1 MLSGLTDDEIAGL
14 AALGA
19 VRRYAAGHR
28 IVAAEEP
35 ASSLFFLQSGMVSV
49 KLPSGVRL
57 ASLDQGM
64 EFGEMA
70 LLEERRSA
78 DVWPPPPGKARDCP
92 STKFIK
98 SPWKNPLPPS
108 ATPAKSPASSPNR

>member
-28 IVAAEEP
+28 IVAAGEP

-70 LLEERRSA
+70 LLEERR
-78 DVWPPPPGKARDCP
+78 KAAGLGDAP
-92 STKFIK
+92 VQ
-98 SPWKNPLPPS
+98 NLAMPLDEFHKLLHEKPH
-108 ATPAKSPASSPNR
+108 AALAIA